1 MASNNSVKGGVMVYR
16 YRVVACGALAG
27 IFVWTG
33 QASAGWVID
42 QVMKGGGEGT
52 RQQVLLQA
60 NRIKTLMLGED
71 GAPVVAVIL
80 DLNAETI
87 TQVDYKRKHYIST
100 TVQEFGQ
107 MLQGVQQA
115 MSGEMAEA
123 MKQVLEQ
130 MKDMPEEQRKMVEQM
145 MRSRMPKT
153 GPSPQDCVEP
163 KVELKKTDQQA
174 TIAGYPAVR
183 YDVLADG
190 KPESELWLASG
201 IAAWREMDPQKLQ
214 RFVSEMAKL
223 LPRCVSVK
231 GQHGFHRDDPAWKL
245 ASEGYPVRTV
255 HHSDG
260 EVTIEVVKAES
271 RSVPAAEFQPPAG
284 FVRTTLLEMMEHQ

>member
-1 MASNNSVKGGVMVYR
+1 MSR
-16 YRVVACGALAG
+16 YRVVACGALAS

-42 QVMKGGGEGT
+42 QVMKGGGEGA

-60 NRIKTLMLGED
+60 NGMKTLMLGED
-71 GAPVVAVIL
+71 GAPFAAVIL
-80 DLNAETI
+80 DLNADTI

-107 MLQGVQQA
+107 MIQGVQQA

-123 MKQVLEQ
+123 MKQMLEQ

-145 MRSRMPKT
+145 MRSRVPKT
-153 GPSPQDCVEP
+153 GPAPQDCVEP
-163 KVELKKTDQQA
+163 KVELKKTGQQA

-201 IAAWREMDPQKLQ
+201 ITAWREMDPQKLQ
-214 RFVSEMAKL
+214 RFASEMAKL
-223 LPRCVSVK
+223 VPRCGSVK
-231 GQHGFHRDDPAWKL
+231 GQHGFRRDDPAWKL

-255 HHSDG
+255 NRSDG
-260 EVTIEVVKAES
+260 EVTMEVVKAES
-271 RSVPAAEFQPPAG
+271 RSIPAAEFQPPAG
-284 FVRTTLLEMMEHQ
+284 FTKKTLRDMMGH

>member
-1 MASNNSVKGGVMVYR
+1 MSR
-16 YRVVACGALAG
+16 YRVVACGALAS

-42 QVMKGGGEGT
+42 QVMKGGGEGA

-60 NRIKTLMLGED
+60 NRMKTLMLGED
-71 GAPVVAVIL
+71 GTPSAAFIL

-87 TQVDYKRKHYIST
+87 TQVDYKGKHYIST

-107 MLQGVQQA
+107 MIQGVQQA

-123 MKQVLEQ
+123 MKQMLEQ

-145 MRSRMPKT
+145 MRSRVPKT
-153 GPSPQDCVEP
+153 GPAPQDCVEP
-163 KVELKKTDQQA
+163 KVELKKTGQQA

-214 RFVSEMAKL
+214 RFASELAKAV
-223 LPRCVSVK
+223 PRCGSVK
-231 GQHGFHRDDPAWKL
+231 EQHGFRRDDPAWKL

-255 HHSDG
+255 HRSDG
-260 EVTIEVVKAES
+260 GVTMEVVKAES
-271 RSVPAAEFQPPAG
+271 RSIPAAEFQPPAG
-284 FVRTTLLEMMEHQ
+284 FTKKTLRDMMGH

>member
-1 MASNNSVKGGVMVYR
+1 MSR

-60 NRIKTLMLGED
+60 NRMKTLMLGED
-71 GAPVVAVIL
+71 GAPVAAVIL

-87 TQVDYKRKHYIST
+87 TQVDYKGKHYIST
-100 TVQEFGQ
+100 TVQQFGQ
-107 MLQGVQQA
+107 MIQGVQQT
-115 MSGEMAEA
+115 MSGEMAEV
-123 MKQVLEQ
+123 MEQMQEQ
-130 MKDMPEEQRKMVEQM
+130 MKDMPPEQRKMMEEMMEEM

-153 GPSPQDCVEP
+153 GAAPQDCVEP
-163 KVELKKTDQQA
+163 KVELKKTGQQA

-214 RFVSEMAKL
+214 RFASEMAKL
-223 LPRCVSVK
+223 VPRCGSVK
-231 GQHGFHRDDPAWKL
+231 GQHGFRRDDPAWKL

-255 HHSDG
+255 HRSDG
-260 EVTIEVVKAES
+260 GVTMEVVKAES
-271 RSVPAAEFQPPAG
+271 RSIPAAEFQPPAG
-284 FVRTTLLEMMEHQ
+284 FTKKTLRDMMGH